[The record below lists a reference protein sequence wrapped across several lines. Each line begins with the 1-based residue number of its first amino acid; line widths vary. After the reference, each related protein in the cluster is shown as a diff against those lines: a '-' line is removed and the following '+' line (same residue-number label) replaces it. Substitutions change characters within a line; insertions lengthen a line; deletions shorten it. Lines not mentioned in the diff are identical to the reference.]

1 MKIKHININSAAIIV
16 MFTIVLIAGIVEKS
30 CEALEVAVIMAL
42 LFNTEFTIHVHRK
55 VDENG

>member
-1 MKIKHININSAAIIV
+1 MKIKHINMNSAFIIV

-55 VDENG
+55 GGDDE